1 MLIVFKTDNHPALTL
16 RQLLRQTKS
25 IARIDLG
32 FFLRRAKFVA
42 SIAAIALIPALYS
55 VIYLSS
61 LWDPASHS
69 QALTVGIVNLDQ
81 GFDYK
86 DSHFN
91 VGQELSQTLQKA
103 ARFNYRLMPHA
114 DAARQQVRQGQLAF
128 ALIIP
133 ANFSANAVPG
143 EQAGAGQLV
152 VFASQGNSVETA
164 RIAQQFAVELGHKV
178 NASLNAQRWSL
189 VLLNAAGSQQ
199 SVSQL
204 NQGLKDLHQGA
215 TELSAA
221 ASNAATGAIAIQ
233 TGAQQ
238 LNDNVVQ
245 LTQSAKTL
253 GAGLR
258 QMENN
263 RPRSADLRRLDT
275 GADALANGVGELGQ
289 GLQQLGNGSRALS
302 TQVSQFKE
310 ESDSSFLISATDKNN
325 VTQAAQGL
333 QQLDQG
339 LHTAVENGQKLED
352 GAKSLRAGVNTLT
365 AGVRGMNNA
374 LRTVVGQLPQDTQWD
389 ALNSGTT
396 ELALG
401 TRQMAQGA
409 EKLSSA
415 SKRLQMGLALAENA
429 IPDMG
434 ESPEGS
440 PEGLADSVRPVLEMD
455 ATVQNNGIGFI
466 ANVIPAAL
474 WLGAGIAAFVVNLR
488 SLPKQA
494 KTFHPLAQWLGKLLL
509 PAGLVVLQ
517 CLLVLFT
524 VFVVLQVNVVN
535 PWALTCTILSAGLA
549 FLCVISAL
557 TCFMGDAGK
566 AMAMVLLA
574 LQMTSSGGVMPVE
587 LSGSF
592 FATLSP
598 WLPITWLAHGLK
610 ASLFGAYEGAWLLD
624 WAQVSCVGL
633 SAAAFTVV
641 WGRWRYVP
649 VRQLKPQL
657 DL

>member
-1 MLIVFKTDNHPALTL
+1 
-16 RQLLRQTKS
+16 
-25 IARIDLG
+25 
-32 FFLRRAKFVA
+32 
-42 SIAAIALIPALYS
+42 
-55 VIYLSS
+55 
-61 LWDPASHS
+61 
-69 QALTVGIVNLDQ
+69 
-81 GFDYK
+81 
-86 DSHFN
+86 
-91 VGQELSQTLQKA
+91 
-103 ARFNYRLMPHA
+103 
-114 DAARQQVRQGQLAF
+114 
-128 ALIIP
+128 
-133 ANFSANAVPG
+133 
-143 EQAGAGQLV
+143 
-152 VFASQGNSVETA
+152 
-164 RIAQQFAVELGHKV
+164 
-178 NASLNAQRWSL
+178 
-189 VLLNAAGSQQ
+189 LNAAGSQQ

-204 NQGLKDLHQGA
+204 NRGLKDLHQGA
-215 TELSAA
+215 TELSTAL
-221 ASNAATGAIAIQ
+221 SNAATGAIAIQ

-258 QMENN
+258 QMENS

-289 GLQQLGNGSRALS
+289 GLQQLSKGSRALS

-310 ESDSSFLISATDKNN
+310 ESDSSFLISTTDKSS
-325 VTQAAQGL
+325 VTQAAQGVEK
-333 QQLDQG
+333 LDQG
-339 LHTAVENGQKLED
+339 LHTAVDSGQKLEE
-352 GAKSLRAGVNTLT
+352 GAKNLRAGVNKLT

-374 LRTVVGQLPQDTQWD
+374 LRTVVGQFPQDAQLDTLD
-389 ALNSGTT
+389 SGTA

-401 TRQMAQGA
+401 TSQMAQGT

-415 SKRLQMGLALAENA
+415 SKRLQMGLAIAEKA

-434 ESPEGS
+434 EAPEGS

-455 ATVQNNGIGFI
+455 AAVQNNGIGFI

-494 KTFHPLAQWLGKLLL
+494 KSFHPLAQWAGKLLL

-549 FLCVISAL
+549 FLCVINAL

-566 AMAMVLLA
+566 ATAMVLLA

-610 ASLFGAYEGAWLLD
+610 ASLFGAYEGA
-624 WAQVSCVGL
+624 
-633 SAAAFTVV
+633 FTVV
-641 WGRWRYVP
+641 FGRWRYVP